1 MKLFENGYHEMQH
14 DEECDELIAT
24 VTEWILK
31 RADKAKPF
39 GNTLKCS
46 FFVGNLLENV
56 YEN

>member
-1 MKLFENGYHEMQH
+1 MQH

>member
-1 MKLFENGYHEMQH
+1 MQH

-39 GNTLKCS
+39 GN
-46 FFVGNLLENV
+46 
-56 YEN
+56 